1 MVPAI
6 LLIIF
11 GKFTKFQQSFH
22 SPQVKRNLIS
32 NIRNFMGRSLV
43 PSLFCRN
50 NVLALVLKKQAETER
65 KIYRFCLTLLDFLI
79 FFKIFCTGLYTNSNM
94 RKPIIMLLLS
104 VLDQQYPFQNY
115 CSQIIKVVISFSL
128 KSGSRLPKK
137 LILFVSMKDL

>member
-1 MVPAI
+1 MVPVI
-6 LLIIF
+6 ILIIF

-137 LILFVSMKDL
+137 LILSVSMKDL